1 MEHTRS
7 TRTAD
12 FRDPACHRRRSATH
26 CQDHVNGLGNRCSAQ
41 PRAAPLYTEST
52 ELSSAAR
59 PMRGNGFKPLAER
72 RDPRIGP
79 RYRSARHSGLISPN
93 PATSATRS
101 VDPAA
106 PDNPLPYPLHRR
118 LRLQQER
125 TDLASHSSMN
135 FIASATTLGSLGSKD
150 QDWLQADRTRATT
163 PGRTP
168 SETDEHRRS
177 TTGPQWT
184 NLERSVTC
192 VSAGQI
198 PDDVARPKGFEPLT
212 F

>member
-1 MEHTRS
+1 M
-7 TRTAD
+7 A
-12 FRDPACHRRRSATH
+12 RRRTCRSAGCNAQNTG
-26 CQDHVNGLGNRCSAQ
+26 GLGNRCSAQ

-52 ELSSAAR
+52 ALSSAAR

-184 NLERSVTC
+184 GFKRNMTY
-192 VSAGQI
+192 VSAGHG
-198 PDDVARPKGFEPLT
+198 PDDVARPKGLEPPT

>member
-1 MEHTRS
+1 M
-7 TRTAD
+7 A
-12 FRDPACHRRRSATH
+12 RRRTCRSAGCNAQNTG
-26 CQDHVNGLGNRCSAQ
+26 GLGNRCSAQ

-184 NLERSVTC
+184 GFKRNMTY
-192 VSAGQI
+192 VSAGHG
-198 PDDVARPKGFEPLT
+198 PDDVARPKGLEPPT